1 MATVLVD
8 GERHEVGDKRITLIA
23 HKDDVVVNPDG
34 QVLIGPEQTLAR
46 ADRVTEEEWVA
57 LQQDKTFVDLVEM
70 VLGAWIFPM
79 VSDLKQCGTGTRH
92 ITGMI
97 LMFLELEKG
106 QTPYVR
112 YPESFLHPSS
122 QSRLADLFIRL
133 SSTGAA

>member
-1 MATVLVD
+1 MATVMVD
-8 GERHEVGDKRITLIA
+8 GERQEVGDKRITLIC
-23 HKDDVVVNPDG
+23 HKGDVLVNPDG

-57 LQQDKTFVDLVEM
+57 LQQDKTFVELVEM
-70 VLGAWIFPM
+70 VIGGWSFPM
-79 VSDLKQCGTGTRH
+79 VGDLKQCGTGTRH

-112 YPESFLHPSS
+112 YPESFLHPLS
-122 QSRLADLFIRL
+122 QARLGDLFIRL
-133 SSTGAA
+133 TGGK